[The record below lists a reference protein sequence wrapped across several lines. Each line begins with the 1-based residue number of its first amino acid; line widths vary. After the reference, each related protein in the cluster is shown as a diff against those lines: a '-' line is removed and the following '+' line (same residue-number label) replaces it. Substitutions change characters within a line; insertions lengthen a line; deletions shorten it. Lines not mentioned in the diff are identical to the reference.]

1 MQSDDLFFI
10 KVNTFLVILV
20 LFSVRRKKHL
30 EDKNTHDGNKSTTKT
45 SESYSNIDNNVNKN
59 YFVLHKLA
67 DNSKKDST
75 VENVYN
81 DSEDGTYDHLGDK
94 AARKQDAADDTYNHA
109 SSVMISDVSD
119 YDVTNQKRTHED
131 ENDYDHTYVEIIS
144 N

>member
-1 MQSDDLFFI
+1 M
-10 KVNTFLVILV
+10 
-20 LFSVRRKKHL
+20 FSFRRKKHL
-30 EDKNTHDGNKSTTKT
+30 EDNNTYDCIKSTTKT
-45 SESYSNIDNNVNKN
+45 SESYSDIDNNINEN
-59 YFVLHKLA
+59 YFVLHQSNPSYKLA